1 MNPAPANAT
10 PGSQRARLRAIA
22 TRVMRER
29 GLDPEFPPAALAQA
43 GALSGP
49 PETTEEPT
57 RDLRQLLWCSIDND
71 DSRDLDQLSVA
82 EPLPGGEVR
91 VLVAVADVDAA
102 VPKGSP
108 CDRHAAQ
115 NTTSVYTPA
124 VIFPMLPERLSTDL
138 TSLGD
143 QEDRLSIVVETVV
156 TPGGAVRSSD
166 VYGAR
171 VRNRAKLAY
180 NSVGAW
186 LDGQGPLPQ
195 AAASVS
201 GMAEQLRIQDR
212 VAQALNATR
221 RARGALEF
229 ESSEVRAIFHGDEL
243 SDMAPERPNRA
254 KSIIENLMVAANG
267 VTAVF
272 LSARGFPSLR
282 RVVKSPERWD
292 RIRDLAAQSGITLP
306 DEPDAIALSAFLTKR
321 RLASPDTFVDLST
334 TVIKLLGSGEYMVE
348 RPAARGAKRPDGS
361 GTPGHFA
368 LAVHDYSHSTAP
380 NRRYPDLITQRLLK
394 AALAGHR
401 SPYDFEDLDEIA
413 DQCTRQEDAAKKV
426 ERQVRK
432 SATAMLV
439 ESRVGDTFDAIVTGA
454 SNKGTFV
461 RVWTPPMEGMLM
473 KGRAGLDVGDRLRVR
488 LDGVDIDRG
497 YIDFVP
503 A

>member
-1 MNPAPANAT
+1 MKPAPVHAA

-29 GLDPEFPPAALAQA
+29 GLDPEFPSAALAQVA
-43 GALSGP
+43 ALSGP
-49 PETTEEPT
+49 PATTEEPT

-82 EPLPGGEVR
+82 DPLPGGDVR

-138 TSLGD
+138 TSLSD

-156 TPGGAVRSSD
+156 TPDGTVRSSD

-186 LDGQGPLPQ
+186 LEGHGSLPQ

-201 GMAEQLRIQDR
+201 GMDEQLRIQDR

-229 ESSEVRAIFHGDEL
+229 ESFEARAIFDGDDL
-243 SDMAPERPNRA
+243 ADMTPERPNRA
-254 KSIIENLMVAANG
+254 KSLIENLMVAANG

-272 LSARGFPSLR
+272 LTARGFPSLR

-292 RIRDLAAQSGITLP
+292 RIRDLAAQSGVTLP
-306 DEPDAIALSAFLTKR
+306 GEPDAIALSAFLTER
-321 RLASPDTFVDLST
+321 RSASPDTFVDLST

-348 RPAARGAKRPDGS
+348 RPGAKGRNSPGGS
-361 GTPGHFA
+361 STGHFA

-394 AALAGHR
+394 AALAGNR
-401 SPYDFEDLDEIA
+401 CPYELEDLDGIA

-439 ESRVGDTFDAIVTGA
+439 ESRVGEIFDAIVTGA
-454 SNKGTFV
+454 SSKGTFV
-461 RVWTPPMEGMLM
+461 RVWSPPMEGMLM
-473 KGRAGLDVGDRLRVR
+473 TTRAGLDVGDRLRVR